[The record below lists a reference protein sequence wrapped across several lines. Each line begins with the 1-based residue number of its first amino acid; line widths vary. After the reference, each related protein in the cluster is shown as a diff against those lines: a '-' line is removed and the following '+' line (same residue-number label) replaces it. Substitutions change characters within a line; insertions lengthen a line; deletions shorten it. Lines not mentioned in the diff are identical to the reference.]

1 MRSLDQYYRSRSL
14 WLDGVPGS
22 LEPRPSLPDD
32 IDVDVAIIGAG
43 YAGLWT
49 AYYLA
54 DADPALR
61 VAVLDPDDGRRR
73 RRRAAQRPAVEEG
86 RRDS

>member
-32 IDVDVAIIGAG
+32 IDADVAIIGAG
-43 YAGLWT
+43 CTGLWT
-49 AYYLA
+49 AHYLA
-54 DADPALR
+54 AADEEER
-61 VAVLDPDDGRRR
+61 RSGRPSKKAEVIPNLLVSR
-73 RRRAAQRPAVEEG
+73 
-86 RRDS
+86 